1 MADKRMVLD
10 TEGAIRALRT
20 VVFEKGADYVYPGTS
35 GDKCFNFVDGE
46 PSCIVGSVLALLGL
60 TFEEADRCG
69 VSGSNDAWETT
80 GKLNQPQGGSFDWVI
95 DEGARLVLAMAQEFQ
110 DARYPWGEAL
120 SQVESEFNPNRTF

>member
-20 VVFEKGADYVYPGTS
+20 VVFEKGADYVYPA

-80 GKLNQPQGGSFDWVI
+80 GKLNQLQDGSFDWVI
-95 DEGARLVLAMAQEFQ
+95 DEGARLVLAAAQEVQ
-110 DARYPWGEAL
+110 DARRSWGEAL
-120 SQVESEFNPNRTF
+120 SAVESSFNPDSRF

>member
-1 MADKRMVLD
+1 MTDKRMVLD

-20 VVFEKGADYVYPGTS
+20 VVFEKGADYVYPGTP

-60 TFEEADRCG
+60 TFEQADRCG
-69 VSGSNDAWETT
+69 VSGSNDAWDTT
-80 GKLNQPQGGSFDWVI
+80 RELNRLWDGSFNWVI
-95 DEGARLVLAMAQEFQ
+95 DEGARLVLAVAQRIQ
-110 DARYPWGEAL
+110 DVRCSWGEAL